1 MIGYIIGFMINIMYM
16 NSCSSTTTTEDT
28 NTTTGRG
35 DDVCPDKNSGMILDT
50 IYFQTKSDVLTEE
63 SKKTLENIYN
73 RLKGNRRLKVRL
85 EVHSDSA
92 DANNV
97 NRKFNRK
104 LEKERGTVTKK
115 YLKDLGIRGKLL
127 SVVSFGDNCPEFQD
141 DESFKNNR
149 VTIRALYRTD
159 S

>member
-16 NSCSSTTTTEDT
+16 NSCSSMEDI
-28 NTTTGRG
+28 NTAVGRG
-35 DDVCPDKNSGMILDT
+35 DDVCPDKNSGRIVDT
-50 IYFQTKSDVLTEE
+50 IYFQTNSYVLTEK
-63 SKKTLENIYN
+63 SKKTLKNIYN
-73 RLKGNRRLKVRL
+73 RLKGNPQLRVRL

-104 LEKERGTVTKK
+104 LEKKRGNVTKK
-115 YLKDLGIRGKLL
+115 YLGELGIRGKLL

-149 VTIRALYRTD
+149 VTIRSLYPTD
-159 S
+159 F